1 VRTARRRY
9 VGRKTRECERKKERK
24 KMREQ
29 ESYKMHIYLY
39 VMDTIVLYVTSHGV
53 SIHIRITKYNA
64 KLARGAL

>member
-1 VRTARRRY
+1 
-9 VGRKTRECERKKERK
+9 
-24 KMREQ
+24 MREQ

>member
-1 VRTARRRY
+1 VCGQRDGDMD
-9 VGRKTRECERKKERK
+9 VKRESAKERK
-24 KMREQ
+24 CVSKRV
-29 ESYKMHIYLY
+29 KMHIYLY